1 MDDDWDLDED
11 GHAHLSYMVYVTAEP
26 KEEYEF
32 VADID
37 DVIEAGIKALGLEG
51 RYVFVESDMRDEN
64 W

>member
-1 MDDDWDLDED
+1 MDDDLDED
-11 GHAHLSYMVYVTAEP
+11 GHTHLSYMVYVTAEP
-26 KEEYEF
+26 KGEYDL

-51 RYVFVESDMRDEN
+51 KYVFVESDMRDSN